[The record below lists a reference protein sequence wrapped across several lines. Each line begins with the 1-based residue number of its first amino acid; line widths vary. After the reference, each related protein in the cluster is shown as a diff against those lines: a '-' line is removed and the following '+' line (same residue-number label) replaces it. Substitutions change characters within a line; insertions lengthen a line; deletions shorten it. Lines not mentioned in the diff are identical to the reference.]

1 MLTTLKDMN
10 DDESFDQ
17 GTDYMSSCG
26 SGHHDMCVHIVGDTP
41 FLLLTGSDA
50 ATFSPEGS
58 SICRCPCHGGC
69 PLADQDDGSGW
80 PERCECE
87 GTLLMMRLRRGHP
100 DRRPDIGSTV
110 RTSVERSCRTR
121 RARKAAEAR
130 APGLNR
136 EALGTVLH
144 EEWTKEGLNPPTEP
158 LRGMELDRLLR
169 PSTRHMDDARLYADV
184 GVAMVKLPFKIA
196 SMFQRASAS
205 DVPPD
210 PAEMDRPSVYRI
222 QPRVEA
228 AEVILDAGAVGRLS
242 GFGEDGVFATS
253 VLRTD
258 KVELRLGEH
267 DALEVWEYA
276 PATADDRPARRLGYI
291 RDEDAL
297 PYRRPVTAAVAVG
310 QAAVCEAV
318 RSKTVEA
325 RFRLHL
331 AAERRS

>member
-1 MLTTLKDMN
+1 MLM
-10 DDESFDQ
+10 
-17 GTDYMSSCG
+17 
-26 SGHHDMCVHIVGDTP
+26 I
-41 FLLLTGSDA
+41 
-50 ATFSPEGS
+50 
-58 SICRCPCHGGC
+58 
-69 PLADQDDGSGW
+69 
-80 PERCECE
+80 
-87 GTLLMMRLRRGHP
+87 RLQRGHP

-110 RTSVERSCRTR
+110 RTSVERSRRTR

-130 APGLNR
+130 APGLDR
-136 EALGTVLH
+136 EALGTVLD
-144 EEWTKEGLNPPTEP
+144 EEWTTERLNPPTEP

-184 GVAMVKLPFKIA
+184 GLAMVKLPFKFA
-196 SMFQRASAS
+196 SMFQRASGAS
-205 DVPPD
+205 DNPPD
-210 PAEMDRPSVYRI
+210 PTEMDRPSIYRI

-253 VLRTD
+253 ILRTD

-276 PATADDRPARRLGYI
+276 AATADDRPARRLGHI

-318 RSKTVEA
+318 RSKTAEA